1 MNEETP
7 ETRAGRRIMAGFEGT
22 AAPASL
28 LARVRAGRIGGVIL
42 FKRNIETA
50 RQTGALIA
58 SLQEAALDS
67 QLEAPLL
74 VGIDQEGG
82 RVSRLSDDFTLFPAA
97 RGFGDAGDAALAR
110 EAARVTGTEL
120 EAIGVNINFA
130 PVADILTNPECAV
143 IGNRAFGETP
153 EVVGLMGEAITQGL
167 QETGVAACAKH
178 FPGIGDMAPDP
189 HEVLPTSRITLDDL
203 RARELLPFQHL
214 IRRAPPACVMTAHA
228 VFEAIDETTPAS
240 LSPVFLQEILRG
252 ELGFR
257 GVSVTDDLDMGA
269 IEDPA
274 DAALR
279 AILAGADIALI
290 CHSEDAQERAV
301 DAIAGAIRDGD
312 ISPEQEEAS
321 SDRIRRLKESYCRP
335 NWRAEMLEVIGCAA
349 HREARERIVA
359 ALKGAGQSGNKGNP
373 PYPPLSG
380 G

>member
-7 ETRAGRRIMAGFEGT
+7 ETRAGQRIMAGFEGT

-28 LARVRAGRIGGVIL
+28 LARVRAGRVGGVIL
-42 FKRNIETA
+42 FKRNIESAAQTA
-50 RQTGALIA
+50 ALIA
-58 SLQEAALDS
+58 TLQEAALAS
-67 QLEAPLL
+67 PLEAPLL
-74 VGIDQEGG
+74 IGIDQEGG
-82 RVSRLSDDFTLFPAA
+82 RVSRLSDDFTLFPPA
-97 RGFGDAGDAALAR
+97 RDFGDTGEPALAR

-130 PVADILTNPECAV
+130 PALDILTNPECTV
-143 IGNRAFGETP
+143 IGDRAFGESP
-153 EVVGLMGEAITQGL
+153 QVVAQMGEAVTQGL

-189 HEVLPTSRITLDDL
+189 HEVLPTSRLTLDDL
-203 RARELLPFQHL
+203 RARELMPFQHL
-214 IRRAPPACVMTAHA
+214 IRRAPPACVMAAHA

-257 GVSVTDDLDMGA
+257 GVAITDDLDMGA

-274 DAALR
+274 EAALQST
-279 AILAGADIALI
+279 LAGADIALI

-301 DAIAGAIRDGD
+301 ENIARAIADENLP
-312 ISPEQEEAS
+312 PEQEEAS

-335 NWRAEMLEVIGCAA
+335 NWRKEMLEVIGCAA
-349 HREARERIVA
+349 HREARDRILDVMERA
-359 ALKGAGQSGNKGNP
+359 EQSGGC
-373 PYPPLSG
+373 
-380 G
+380 

>member
-22 AAPASL
+22 APPASL
-28 LARVRAGRIGGVIL
+28 LTRVRAGRIGGVIL
-42 FKRNIETA
+42 FQRNIETA
-50 RQTGALIA
+50 GQTAALIA
-58 SLQEAALDS
+58 SLQEAALAS
-67 QLEAPLL
+67 PLEAPLL

-110 EAARVTGTEL
+110 EAARVTGVEL
-120 EAIGVNINFA
+120 EAIGVNMNFA

-143 IGNRAFGETP
+143 IGDRAFGESP
-153 EVVGLMGEAITQGL
+153 RVVSQMGEAATQGL

-189 HEVLPTSRITLDDL
+189 HEELPTSRLALDDL

-214 IRRAPPACVMTAHA
+214 IRRAPPACVMAAHA

-240 LSPVFLQEILRG
+240 LSPVFLQDILRG

-257 GVSVTDDLDMGA
+257 GVAVTDDLDMGA

-274 DAALR
+274 EAALQS
-279 AILAGADIALI
+279 ILAGADIALI

-301 DAIAGAIRDGD
+301 ENIARAIADEHLP
-312 ISPEQEEAS
+312 PEQEEAS

-335 NWRAEMLEVIGCAA
+335 NWRKEMLEVIGCAEHRRA
-349 HREARERIVA
+349 HSRILDGISA
-359 ALKGAGQSGNKGNP
+359 AKRSN
-373 PYPPLSG
+373 S
-380 G
+380 